1 MKLKLFWMFF
11 GVDVVIAA
19 ILLFFFIW
27 GIADGT
33 VSAFNIKSWM
43 FALLGVALIV
53 GGGFWLKSIDQL
65 VLANIVLMILALPG
79 LGYALIMVVAIVT
92 QTSWN

>member
-19 ILLFFFIW
+19 ILLFFFVW

-43 FALLGVALIV
+43 VALLGVALIV
-53 GGGFWLKSIDQL
+53 GGGFWLKSVEQL
-65 VLANIVLMILALPG
+65 VLANIVLMVLALPG
-79 LGYALIMVVAIVT
+79 LGYAFIMVVAIVT
-92 QTSWN
+92 QSSWN

>member
-33 VSAFNIKSWM
+33 VSAFNIKFWM
-43 FALLGVALIV
+43 VALLGVALIV
-53 GGGFWLKSIDQL
+53 GGGFWLKSVEQL
-65 VLANIVLMILALPG
+65 VLANIVLMVLALPG
-79 LGYALIMVVAIVT
+79 LGYAFIMVVAIVT
-92 QTSWN
+92 QSSWN

>member
-43 FALLGVALIV
+43 VALLGVALIV
-53 GGGFWLKSIDQL
+53 GGGFWLKSVEQL
-65 VLANIVLMILALPG
+65 VLANIVLMVLALPG
-79 LGYALIMVVAIVT
+79 LGYAFIMVVAIVT
-92 QTSWN
+92 QSSWN